1 MGRETA
7 FDINSRLVTC
17 AHWVKGAQALKAIG
31 VSSELRLQMVGGSQY
46 PGGLEQL
53 LRQSA
58 ELAPGEGGGEEAFWV
73 LGAGDHRLIYASP
86 AYARLSGHSQARLHA
101 DPGRW
106 LDAIHPED
114 RGRVLTS
121 LSASVDIGAYEESYR
136 RLTSSG
142 EVQWVEDR
150 GFLVR
155 DRNSEQ
161 TMIAGMTRLIPPRA
175 VAPARQVR

>member
-7 FDINSRLVTC
+7 FDINSRLVTRDY
-17 AHWVKGAQALKAIG
+17 WVKGAQPLKALG
-31 VSSELRLQMVGGSQY
+31 VPSELRLQMVGGPQY
-46 PGGLEQL
+46 PGGLEEL
-53 LRQSA
+53 LRQTA
-58 ELAPGEGGGEEAFWV
+58 DLLPGDGGGEEAFWV

-86 AYARLSGHSQARLHA
+86 AYARLSGHSQARLHS

-114 RGRVLTS
+114 RSRVLTS
-121 LSASVDIGAYEESYR
+121 LSASVDVGAYEESYR

-155 DRNSEQ
+155 DRNSAQ
-161 TMIAGMTRLIPPRA
+161 TMIAGMTRVIPPRS